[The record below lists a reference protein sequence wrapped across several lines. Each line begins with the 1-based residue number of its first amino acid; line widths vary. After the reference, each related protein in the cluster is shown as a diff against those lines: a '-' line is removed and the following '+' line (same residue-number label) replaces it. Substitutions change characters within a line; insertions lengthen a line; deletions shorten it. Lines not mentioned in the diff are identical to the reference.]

1 MFKFFGARDRNKQAK
16 KATIAQN
23 KAAKQGYK
31 YNKEVSKDNH
41 DFKVESL
48 EILKRN
54 NAANADRQFK
64 NQLDQYNFGEKMRIR
79 KEDEER
85 SAYEASISEATQQI
99 SFNEMAYNNAM
110 MQQDRSYREQLLG
123 IRFDEDETERN
134 FLAASAGVALNK
146 KTLAGKAAIDTQE
159 EILGGLKAAGK
170 QRAAGGAGRSAS
182 KAIQAQ
188 VAESGARQT
197 AIASAFMFEEDG
209 ENLKMTGLVDQLVL
223 DRVMLEAT
231 QENVDANN
239 AAMRIKYKQDRLQED
254 MNAMNSILSKPSAL
268 PALPRPKRAPTPE
281 YPEIPDWI
289 KPPKPI
295 KRSAPQ
301 ENLLLAAAQDA
312 VEVAAAIATGGA
324 SGGFNY
330 GAALTSYGSSI

>member
-1 MFKFFGARDRNKQAK
+1 MFNFFGARDRNKQAK
-16 KATIAQN
+16 KATIKQN
-23 KAAKQGYK
+23 KANKQGYR
-31 YNKEVSKDNH
+31 YNKAVNKDNH

-64 NQLDQYNFGEKMRIR
+64 NQRQQYRFAEKMRIR

-85 SAYEASISEATQQI
+85 AAYEASISEATQQI
-99 SFNEMAYNNAM
+99 GFNEMAYNNAQ
-110 MQQDRSYREQLLG
+110 MQQDRSYREQVLG
-123 IRFDEDETERN
+123 IRFDKDETERN

-146 KTLAGKAAIDTQE
+146 KTLAGKAALDTQE
-159 EILGGLKAAGK
+159 EIVGGLKAAGK

-231 QENVDANN
+231 RENVDANN

-254 MNAMNSILSKPSAL
+254 MNAMNSILSEPSAL
-268 PALPRPKRAPTPE
+268 PALPKPKRALTPE
-281 YPEIPDWI
+281 YPTMPDYR

-295 KRSAPQ
+295 KLSAPQ
-301 ENLLLAAAQDA
+301 ENLVLAGLTDVVQ
-312 VEVAAAIATGGA
+312 VAAAVATGGA
-324 SGGFNY
+324 SGTFDY
-330 GAALTSYGSSI
+330 GAALSAYGSMV